1 MNTELEEVFT
11 SIITGKIPNPWKKN
25 SYPSL
30 KPLGSY
36 IQDFIRRLNFLQVIS
51 FIIIIFHFPFLL
63 FIFLYIYP

>member
-1 MNTELEEVFT
+1 MNSELEDVFT

-36 IQDFIRRLNFLQVIS
+36 IQDFIHRLNFLQVI
-51 FIIIIFHFPFLL
+51 HPFL
-63 FIFLYIYP
+63 